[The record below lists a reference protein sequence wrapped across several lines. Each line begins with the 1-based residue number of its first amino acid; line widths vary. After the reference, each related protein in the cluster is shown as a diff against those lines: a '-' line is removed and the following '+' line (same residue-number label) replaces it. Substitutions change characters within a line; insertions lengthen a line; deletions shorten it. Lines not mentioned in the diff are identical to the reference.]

1 MNYYNIKLPAL
12 DADTEYYLANGYGGV
27 ATVRGVDIN
36 IMGKIDRTPDKVCF
50 ESWVIINGID
60 WVYKVEDI
68 HVKFGNLLQP
78 IALKQL
84 PLRLG
89 FKTRH
94 GTDITFTVLDDLSIK
109 GNLWVCKKDYTPH
122 RIKSI
127 KDNEMYPYTIYKLS
141 NNTFW
146 STTSIAEFPED
157 DVYTRE
163 SEVEFY
169 CKCGKVSDKS
179 MADIM
184 RVSDEELDDINGMLA
199 QLKQYMTDHNIVMVY
214 DDYDNITR
222 VYRNSGLP
230 DGYEVIIDDDDD
242 ENRHPWSM
250 EVPTS
255 ALRMTKDILFDR
267 INDRWTVQLNYKKPE
282 PKKEADDE

>member
-1 MNYYNIKLPAL
+1 MSYYSIKLPAL
-12 DADTEYYLANGYGGV
+12 DANTEYYLTNGHGGV

-50 ESWVIINGID
+50 ESWVIVNGID

-68 HVKFGNLLQP
+68 HVKLGNLLQP
-78 IALKQL
+78 IALMQQ

-94 GTDITFTVLDDLSIK
+94 CTDITFTVRDDMSIN

-122 RIKSI
+122 RIESI

-141 NNTFW
+141 DNTFW

-163 SEVEFY
+163 SEVKFY
-169 CKCGKVSDKS
+169 CRCGNVSDKS

-184 RVSDEELDDINGMLA
+184 RVSDEELDDINGMLS
-199 QLKQYMTDHNIVMVY
+199 QLKQYMEEHNIVMVY
-214 DDYDNITR
+214 DDYAGVTR
-222 VYRNSGLP
+222 VYRNTGLP
-230 DGYEVIIDDDDD
+230 EGYEAIIDDGD
-242 ENRHPWSM
+242 NGHPWSM

-255 ALRMTKDILFDR
+255 ALRMTKNILSDK
-267 INDRWTVQLNYKKPE
+267 INDCWTVQLNYEKPE
-282 PKKEADDE
+282 PKNEEK

>member
-12 DADTEYYLANGYGGV
+12 DADTEYYLTNGHGGV

-50 ESWVIINGID
+50 ESWVIIHGVD

-68 HVKFGNLLQP
+68 HVKLGNLLQP
-78 IALKQL
+78 IALMQR

-94 GTDITFTVLDDLSIK
+94 GTDITFTVLDDMSVN
-109 GNLWVCKKDYTPH
+109 GDLWVCKKDYTPH
-122 RIKSI
+122 RIESI
-127 KDNEMYPYTIYKLS
+127 KDSEMHPYTIYKLS

-146 STTSIAEFPED
+146 STTTVDFPED

-163 SEVEFY
+163 SEVKFY
-169 CKCGKVSDKS
+169 CRCGKVSDKS

-184 RVSDEELDDINGMLA
+184 RVSDEELDNINGMLA

-214 DDYDNITR
+214 DDCYGVIR
-222 VYRNSGLP
+222 VYHNSGLP
-230 DGYEVIIDDDDD
+230 EGYEAIINEGD
-242 ENRHPWSM
+242 NGHPWSM

-255 ALRMTKDILFDR
+255 ALRMTKDILFDK
-267 INDRWTVQLNYKKPE
+267 IKDWYTVRLNYKKPE
-282 PKKEADDE
+282 PKKEEK